1 MGTEG
6 TEGTEGT
13 QGIQPRWLWLVWT
26 PALGQMWTAGPNQNQ
41 AQGGIRLLDLEDSP
55 SGHEDSPSGLLEEE
69 PSDRLQTDRDGV
81 PGPVPGL
88 DSGPRRRTVRSA
100 LEVRLPVP
108 GQLVDLVLHEGL
120 QGLGPGGLGGTRS
133 LQDREDGSSWS
144 GTQKS
149 PGRKL
154 GQGLDRDRD
163 QGLEGGAGPV
173 VLRLDL
179 DPRCARNKFWI
190 RPG

>member
-1 MGTEG
+1 MGTAG
-6 TEGTEGT
+6 TAGTVGRNPLR
-13 QGIQPRWLWLVWT
+13 IHPRWLWLVWT

-69 PSDRLQTDRDGV
+69 PSDRLQTDQDKVPDQDGV

-88 DSGPRRRTVRSA
+88 DSGPRRRTVRSRPA
-100 LEVRLPVP
+100 LEVRLPFP
-108 GQLVDLVLHEGL
+108 GQLVDLVLHEDL
-120 QGLGPGGLGGTRS
+120 QGLGPGPVLLGTARGLGGTRS
-133 LQDREDGSSWS
+133 LQDREDGSSWL

-154 GQGLDRDRD
+154 GQGLD
-163 QGLEGGAGPV
+163 
-173 VLRLDL
+173 
-179 DPRCARNKFWI
+179 
-190 RPG
+190 

>member
-1 MGTEG
+1 MGTAG
-6 TEGTEGT
+6 TAGTVGRNPLR
-13 QGIQPRWLWLVWT
+13 IHPRWLWLVWT

-55 SGHEDSPSGLLEEE
+55 SGHEDGPSGLLEEE
-69 PSDRLQTDRDGV
+69 PSDRLQTDQDGV

-88 DSGPRRRTVRSA
+88 DSGPRRRTVRSRSA
-100 LEVRLPVP
+100 LEVRLPFL

-120 QGLGPGGLGGTRS
+120 QGLGPGPVLLGTARGLGVCGTRS
-133 LQDREDGSSWS
+133 LQDREDGSSWL

-154 GQGLDRDRD
+154 GQGLD
-163 QGLEGGAGPV
+163 
-173 VLRLDL
+173 
-179 DPRCARNKFWI
+179 
-190 RPG
+190 